1 VAARNPEHDLGR
13 RTFLAV
19 TGGGAA
25 GLAVAAWLPRR
36 AEGGGQAPFAP
47 SAVVAVAASGA
58 VTVTAAKSEMG
69 QGIRTSIPML
79 VAEELEVDWKDVRV
93 EPAVADPR
101 YGNMGTGGSRTI
113 RQGYLP
119 LRQAGAAAR
128 EMLVAA
134 AAARWKVA
142 PGDCRAERGH
152 VLGPRGKRVTFGSLV
167 ADAAKLPVP
176 QQPRLKEAKDFRI
189 VGTRVV
195 RLDVPDKVTGKA
207 VFGMDVRLGGM
218 QYAVVA
224 RPPAFGGKARGF
236 DPGKALAL
244 PGVRKVA
251 PVPSGI
257 AVIADSTWAALRGRE
272 ALSVEWDGG
281 PDAALD
287 SAAVSRA
294 LEAAAAGPAD
304 PAEQRG
310 DAAAALSAAAKR
322 LEARYRVPYLAHAT
336 MEPMN
341 ATVHARADG
350 AEAWLPTQSPQW
362 AQEKMAE
369 ALGIPK
375 EKVVVHTTLLGGGFG
390 RRSST
395 DFAVEAALVSRAA
408 GGPVQVLWTRE
419 DDMRH
424 DFYRPA
430 SLHVLEGGL
439 DASGALVAWRHRI
452 AAQSIVQQLFG
463 AQRGNRP
470 DVAQEATDLGWDVPH
485 WLVETALVK
494 LGVPVG
500 WWRSVYATQ
509 NGFAQ
514 ECFVD
519 ELSAASGQ
527 DPVSF
532 RRRFLPAGSR
542 LRRVLDLAAEEAGWG
557 RPLPAGRAR
566 GVACL
571 ASFGSFVAQVAEIR
585 VEGGKL
591 ARVERVV
598 CAVDCGQVV
607 NPDTVEA
614 QVEGSIAYG
623 LSAALRGEITIEK
636 GGAREGNFD
645 AYAPIRMSEMPAVE
659 THLVPSG
666 EPPGGIGEPATPTI
680 APAVVNALAA
690 ATGNRVRTLPIGA

>member
-1 VAARNPEHDLGR
+1 VAARNADLDLSR
-13 RTFLAV
+13 RTFLALA
-19 TGGGAA
+19 GGGAA

-36 AEGGGQAPFAP
+36 AGAAGSPPPFAP
-47 SAVVAVAASGA
+47 SAVVAIAPDGTI
-58 VTVTAAKSEMG
+58 TVTAAKSEMG

-79 VAEELEVDWKDVRV
+79 VAEELEADWKAIRV
-93 EPAVADPR
+93 APAVADPR
-101 YGNMGTGGSRTI
+101 YGSMGTGGSRTI
-113 RQGYLP
+113 RQGFLP

-134 AAARWKVA
+134 AAARWKVS
-142 PGDCRAERGH
+142 PGDCRAERGQ
-152 VLGPRGKRVTFGSLV
+152 VLGPGGRRAPYGRLV
-167 ADAAKLPVP
+167 EEAAKLPVP
-176 QQPRLKEAKDFRI
+176 QQPRLKEAKQFRI
-189 VGTRVV
+189 VGTRVA

-207 VFGMDVRLGGM
+207 VFGTDVRVPGM
-218 QYAVVA
+218 QFAVVA
-224 RPPAFGGKARGF
+224 RPPAFGGKARSF

-244 PGVRKVA
+244 PGVRKVV
-251 PVPSGI
+251 PVPTGI

-272 ALSVEWDGG
+272 ALAVEWDGG

-287 SAAVSRA
+287 SAAVSQA
-294 LEAAAAGPAD
+294 LEVAAAGPAE
-304 PAEQRG
+304 PAEKRG
-310 DAAAALSAAAKR
+310 DAAAALAAASKR
-322 LEARYRVPYLAHAT
+322 VEARYRVPYLAHAT

-341 ATVHARADG
+341 ATAHARADG

-362 AQEKMAE
+362 AQEKIAE
-369 ALGIPK
+369 ALGLPK
-375 EKVVVHTTLLGGGFG
+375 EQVRVHTTLLGGGFG
-390 RRSST
+390 RRSAT

-408 GGPVQVLWTRE
+408 GTPVQVLWSRE

-439 DASGALVAWRHRI
+439 DEAGALVAWRHRI
-452 AAQSIVQQLFG
+452 AAQSIAAQLFG

-519 ELSAASGQ
+519 ELAAASDQ
-527 DPVSF
+527 DPVAF
-532 RRRFLPAGSR
+532 RRRFLPAR
-542 LRRVLDLAAEEAGWG
+542 LRRALDLAAEKAGWG
-557 RPLPAGRAR
+557 KPLPAGRAR

-571 ASFGSFVAQVAEIR
+571 ASFGSYVAQVAEIR

-591 ARVERVV
+591 AKVERVV

-645 AYAPIRMSEMPAVE
+645 AYAPIRTGEMPAVE
-659 THLVPSG
+659 THLVPSS
-666 EPPGGIGEPATPTI
+666 EPPGGVGEPATPPI

-690 ATGNRVRTLPIGA
+690 ATGRRVRTLPIGA